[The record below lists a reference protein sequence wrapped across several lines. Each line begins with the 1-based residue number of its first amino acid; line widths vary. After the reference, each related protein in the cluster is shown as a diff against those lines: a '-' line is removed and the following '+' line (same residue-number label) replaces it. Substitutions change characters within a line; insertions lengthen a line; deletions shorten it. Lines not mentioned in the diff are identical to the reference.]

1 MVCMKIVREHSSDL
15 MDAVA
20 VGDDVDYFCRDEVKV
35 APPSITN
42 RLRCRFSLPRGKSL
56 QKLQ

>member
-1 MVCMKIVREHSSDL
+1 MVCKKIVKEYSSDV

-20 VGDDVDYFCRDEVKV
+20 VGDDPDYFCRDEVKV

-42 RLRCRFSLPRGKSL
+42 RRRRIASACRPGI
-56 QKLQ
+56 

>member
-1 MVCMKIVREHSSDL
+1 MVCKKIVKEYSSDV

-20 VGDDVDYFCRDEVKV
+20 VGDDPDYFCRDEIKV

-42 RLRCRFSLPRGKSL
+42 RRRRIASACRHGI
-56 QKLQ
+56 